1 MSVQDTGQLH
11 PKKHHENVS
20 VGYTWSQAGTVLDAG
35 LKWQAIQ
42 GISGGNRA
50 CYRKK
55 TVGEPYEGKLQT
67 SNSNVLYVYGKKTV
81 GEPYEGKPH
90 VRFEVAGDGNRDRVW
105 VIEALS
111 EETGSKQAA
120 QPKF

>member
-11 PKKHHENVS
+11 LKKHHENVS

-35 LKWQAIQ
+35 LMWQAIQ
-42 GISGGNRA
+42 GGSGGNRA
-50 CYRKK
+50 CYR
-55 TVGEPYEGKLQT
+55 
-67 SNSNVLYVYGKKTV
+67 KKTV

-90 VRFEVAGDGNRDRVW
+90 VRFEVAGDGNRDMVW
-105 VIEALS
+105 IIEALPK
-111 EETGSKQAA
+111 ETGSKQAV